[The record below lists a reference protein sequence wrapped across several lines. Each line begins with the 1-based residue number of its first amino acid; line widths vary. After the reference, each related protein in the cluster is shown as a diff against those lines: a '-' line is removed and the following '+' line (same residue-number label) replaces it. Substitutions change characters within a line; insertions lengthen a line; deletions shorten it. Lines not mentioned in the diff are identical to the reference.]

1 MTELQPSVLAAIDG
15 SRSAESVCDYASWIA
30 RVIGAELKLLHTI
43 STTLTPV
50 SSDLSGSIG
59 LGAQDEL
66 LNELTNLERQRSKLL
81 LEKGRLML
89 EASKDRAQRSGAA
102 NVTVMQ
108 RHGDLVESLIELEE
122 DTRVLVMG
130 IRGESHDGAE
140 SGLGNKLE
148 SVLRSLHRPML
159 VVNSAFVEPKTILL
173 AYDGGDSATKA
184 LNMVAS
190 SPLFKS
196 VHCHVV
202 YAGKEASGA
211 ALLKKSEEVLSD
223 AEVECTTHCIEGDL
237 GKQIADLQSKY
248 DVDMTVMGAY
258 SHGKLRD
265 FLVGS
270 LTTEVL
276 KNTAKPLLFLR

>member
-15 SRSAESVCDYASWIA
+15 SKSAEAVCDYASWIS
-30 RVIGAELKLLHTI
+30 RVIGAELKLLHAI

-108 RHGDLVESLIELEE
+108 RHGDLVESLIELED

-130 IRGESHDGAE
+130 IRGESHEGAE

-159 VVNSAFVEPKTILL
+159 VVNSSFVEPKTILL

-202 YAGKEASGA
+202 YAGSEASGA

-223 AEVECTTHCIEGDL
+223 AKVECTTHCIEGDL

>member
-15 SRSAESVCDYASWIA
+15 SKSAEAVCDYASWIA

-102 NVTVMQ
+102 NVSVMQ
-108 RHGDLVESLIELEE
+108 RHGDLVESLVELED

-130 IRGESHDGAE
+130 IRGESHEGAE

-148 SVLRSLHRPML
+148 SVLRSLPRPML

-173 AYDGGDSATKA
+173 AYDGGGSATKA

-202 YAGKEASGA
+202 YAGSEASGA

-223 AEVECTTHCIEGDL
+223 AQVECTTHCIEGVL

>member
-15 SRSAESVCDYASWIA
+15 SKSAEAVCDYASWIS

-130 IRGESHDGAE
+130 IRGESHEGAE

-159 VVNSAFVEPKTILL
+159 VVNSSFVEPKTILL

-202 YAGKEASGA
+202 YAGSEASGA

-223 AEVECTTHCIEGDL
+223 AKVECTTHCIEGDL